1 MLMALLARIIKSEDE
16 DFGLP
21 RALMGDN
28 PNYELSGGDAGIPI
42 GNLTSQMF
50 ANIYLNELDQYCKH
64 ELKIHYYIRYMDDII
79 ILGDDKK
86 RLVEIKTEIETF
98 LRERLKLRLN
108 DKTAVRPVGMGIEF
122 VGFRVWASHV
132 KLRKSTALK
141 MKRRLKEIKY
151 LYAEG
156 LVDLDTV
163 KGVLASYF
171 GMMQHCNSYNLRR
184 KIADTFVLRRKE
196 RKQE

>member
-1 MLMALLARIIKSEDE
+1 VS
-16 DFGLP
+16 
-21 RALMGDN
+21 
-28 PNYELSGGDAGIPI
+28 IPI